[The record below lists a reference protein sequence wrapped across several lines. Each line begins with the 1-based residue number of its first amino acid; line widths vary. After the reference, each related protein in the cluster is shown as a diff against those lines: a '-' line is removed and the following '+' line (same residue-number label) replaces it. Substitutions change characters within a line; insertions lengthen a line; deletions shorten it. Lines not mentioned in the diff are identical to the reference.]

1 MKISLY
7 IAVSFLI
14 VCLFNRPALLIP
26 PEVQGF
32 FSSFLTNKIYYLD
45 QLTQELNINLS
56 KN

>member
-1 MKISLY
+1 MKISTY

-32 FSSFLTNKIYYLD
+32 FSLINKQNLLFN
-45 QLTQELNINLS
+45 QLTQELKINL
-56 KN
+56 N

>member
-32 FSSFLTNKIYYLD
+32 FFCILTN
-45 QLTQELNINLS
+45 QLTIQPTYTIVEI
-56 KN
+56 